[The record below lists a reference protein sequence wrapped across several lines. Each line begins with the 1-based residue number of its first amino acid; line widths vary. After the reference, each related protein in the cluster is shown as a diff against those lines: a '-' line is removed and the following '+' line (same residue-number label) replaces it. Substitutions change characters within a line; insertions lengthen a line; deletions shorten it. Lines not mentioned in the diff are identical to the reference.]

1 MGGLAMKLAPK
12 AESIMERI
20 ALIANLAPRPLLDTQ
35 IAFTAAR
42 AIMVAAE
49 IELFEALGRGDQTAE
64 TAAAFCKTDPRAT
77 KHLLHCLVGIG
88 YASWRGG
95 KFSLPSPMR
104 KWLLKSSPNS
114 VVGKLTFQAIEWD
127 IVGKIGDFVRSGK
140 SLDFHENM
148 SPQEWRLYQDAM
160 RDVAANPAVELA
172 KRMPVPRGATRLL
185 DIGGSHGLYS
195 AELCKRHPALVATIL
210 ELPGAVDR
218 ATEIAQ
224 REGLGSRVQH
234 RIGNALSD
242 DLGES
247 TFDMVMINNL
257 VHHFTPEQNADLAL
271 RVARSLASG
280 GVYAIGD
287 FLRAPYPG
295 AGGGVP
301 AVMDLYFA
309 LTSASGTWTL
319 DEITSW
325 QCGAGLAPMKAIQ
338 FQSLPGWVS
347 LPSTKG

>member
-1 MGGLAMKLAPK
+1 MKVAPK
-12 AESIMERI
+12 AENVMEHI
-20 ALIANLAPRPLLDTQ
+20 ALMANLAPRPLFDTQ

-49 IELFEALGRGDQTAE
+49 VGLFEVLGKGNQTVE

-88 YASWRGG
+88 YANWRDG
-95 KFSLPSPMR
+95 KFGLPPSMR
-104 KWLLKSSPNS
+104 KWLLKSSANS
-114 VVGKLTFQAIEWD
+114 VVAKLAFQAIEWD
-127 IVGKIGDFVRSGK
+127 IVGKIGEFVSKGTP
-140 SLDFHENM
+140 LDFHEHM
-148 SPQEWRLYQDAM
+148 SPQEWTVYQDGM
-160 RDVAANPAVELA
+160 RDVAAGPAVELA
-172 KRMPVPRGATRLL
+172 KRLPVPRGATRLL

-195 AELCKRHPALVATIL
+195 AELCKRHPALVATVL

-218 ATEIAQ
+218 ATEIAR
-224 REGLGSRVQH
+224 REGLGSRLQH

-242 DLGES
+242 DLGSS
-247 TFDMVMINNL
+247 TFDIVMINNL
-257 VHHFTPEQNADLAL
+257 VHHFTPEQNADLAR
-271 RVARSLASG
+271 RVARALAPG

-287 FLRAPYPG
+287 FLRASHPG

-319 DEITSW
+319 DEIASW
-325 QCGAGLAPMKAIQ
+325 QREAGLTPMRAIR
-338 FQSLPGWVS
+338 FQSLPGWAS
-347 LPSTKG
+347 LPSAKAG